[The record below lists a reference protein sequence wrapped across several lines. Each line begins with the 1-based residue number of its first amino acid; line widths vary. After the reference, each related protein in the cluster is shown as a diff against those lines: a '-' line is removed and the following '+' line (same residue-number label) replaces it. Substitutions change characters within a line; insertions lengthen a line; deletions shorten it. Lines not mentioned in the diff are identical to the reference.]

1 MIRNDKNKIW
11 LFLLQEST
19 FPCIITREL
28 YFSRERLRKMT
39 TYLTWPE
46 IGRKYRRVRVY
57 NDCKP
62 VVMRN

>member
-1 MIRNDKNKIW
+1 MTKTKFGG
-11 LFLLQEST
+11 FLLQEST

-46 IGRKYRRVRVY
+46 TGKKYRWAFEWEFILTA
-57 NDCKP
+57 NL
-62 VVMRN
+62 